1 MKYEEMVPAHI
12 RALGPYVPGKPL
24 RQAEEETGIKCTKMA
39 SNENPFGPSPRA
51 LEAMEHALRE
61 VHLYPENGAPELAK
75 KIAENEG
82 VTPDHILVT
91 GGSTPCL
98 DMVGRTLLAPGT
110 NAITSERS
118 FIVYPIVTRAAG
130 ATLKL
135 VPTKNN
141 GFDLDGILKAIDSQ
155 TRVIFLANPNN
166 PTGTMFTAQELD
178 GFLDRVPDHVVT
190 VIDEAYYDFAK
201 YLAEHRGVEYS
212 HSVRYVNEGRKVIV
226 MRTFSKTHGLAGV
239 RVGFGIGDPDMMTYM
254 ARVRTAFQTTTVGEA
269 GALAALHDDDHLKR
283 TVVNNAQ
290 GAEVL
295 ENGLRELGVQV
306 TPTWAN
312 FVFFEVE
319 EDAPGIA
326 QALERSGVIVRPLK
340 GWGIPKGLRVT
351 IGKPEQNENF
361 LKALRRVLAKETVR

>member
-12 RALGPYVPGKPL
+12 RALGSYVPGKPI
-24 RQAEEETGIKCTKMA
+24 RQAEEETGMKCTKMA

-75 KIAENEG
+75 KIAENEA

-98 DMVGRTLLAPGT
+98 DMIGRVLLAPGL
-110 NAITSERS
+110 NAVTSERT

-135 VPTKNN
+135 VPAKDD
-141 GFDLDGILKAIDSQ
+141 GFDLDGILKAIDTQ
-155 TRVIFLANPNN
+155 TRVVFLANPNN
-166 PTGTMFTAQELD
+166 PTGTMFDAKETDRYFE
-178 GFLDRVPDHVVT
+178 RVPDHVVT
-190 VIDEAYYDFAK
+190 VLDEAYYDFAK
-201 YLAEHRGVEYS
+201 HMAQLRGLEYS
-212 HSVRYVNEGRKVIV
+212 HSVRYVKEGRKVIV
-226 MRTFSKTHGLAGV
+226 LRTFSKTHGLAGV
-239 RVGFGIGDPDMMTYM
+239 RVGFGIGDPELMSFL
-254 ARVRTAFQTTTVGEA
+254 ARVRTAFQTTSIGEA
-269 GALAALHDDDHLKR
+269 AAMAALHDDEHLRR
-283 TVVNNAQ
+283 TVENNAA

-295 ENGLRELGVQV
+295 VKGLREMGLHVV
-306 TPTWAN
+306 PTWAN

-326 QALERSGVIVRPLK
+326 RALEHSGVIVRPLG

-351 IGKPEQNENF
+351 IGNPQQNENF
-361 LKALRRVLAKETVR
+361 LNALRKVLAKEPVR

>member
-82 VTPDHILVT
+82 VTPDHVLVT

-98 DMVGRTLLAPGT
+98 DMIGRTLLAPGL
-110 NAITSERS
+110 NAVTSERT
-118 FIVYPIVTRAAG
+118 FFVYPIVTRAAG

-141 GFDLDGILKAIDSQ
+141 GFDLDGILTAIDEQ
-155 TRVIFLANPNN
+155 TRVVFLANPNN
-166 PTGTMFTAQELD
+166 PTGTMFDAKAMDRYLE
-178 GFLDRVPDHVVT
+178 RVPDSVVT
-190 VIDEAYYDFAK
+190 VLDEAYYDFAK
-201 YLAEHRGVEYS
+201 HLADVKGVEYS
-212 HSVRYVNEGRKVIV
+212 HSARYVREGRKVIV
-226 MRTFSKTHGLAGV
+226 LRTFSKTHGLAGV
-239 RVGFGIGDPDMMTYM
+239 RVGFGMGDPELMTYL
-254 ARVRTAFQTTTVGEA
+254 ARVRTAFQTTSVGEA
-269 GALAALHDDDHLKR
+269 AAMAALHDDEHLRK
-283 TVVNNAQ
+283 TVENNAR

-295 ENGLRELGVQV
+295 ERGLREMGFHV

-312 FVFFEVE
+312 FVFFEVDD
-319 EDAPGIA
+319 DAPAIA
-326 QALERSGVIVRPLK
+326 KALEKSGVIVRPLG

-351 IGKPEQNENF
+351 IGNPEQNENF
-361 LKALRRVLAKETVR
+361 LKALRRVMKQEVVR

>member
-51 LEAMEHALRE
+51 LEAMQHALRE
-61 VHLYPENGAPELAK
+61 VHLYPENGAPELAT

-98 DMVGRTLLAPGT
+98 DMIGRTLLVPGQ
-110 NAITSERS
+110 NAVTSERT

-130 ATLKL
+130 ATLKF
-135 VPTKNN
+135 VPTKND
-141 GFDLDGILKAIDSQ
+141 GFDLDGILTAIDEN
-155 TRVIFLANPNN
+155 TRVVFLANPNN

-178 GFLDRVPDHVVT
+178 RYLERVPDHVVT

-201 YLAEHRGVEYS
+201 HLAAQRGVEYS
-212 HSVRYVNEGRKVIV
+212 HSVRYVKEGRKVLV
-226 MRTFSKTHGLAGV
+226 LRTFSKTHGLAGV
-239 RVGFGIGDPDMMTYM
+239 RVGFGIGDPELMSYLS
-254 ARVRTAFQTTTVGEA
+254 RVRTAFQTTSIGEA
-269 GALAALHDDDHLKR
+269 AAIAALHDDEHLRR
-283 TVVNNAQ
+283 TVENNAS
-290 GAEVL
+290 GAAYL
-295 ENGLRELGVQV
+295 EKGMRDLGLHPV
-306 TPTWAN
+306 PTWAN

-319 EDAPGIA
+319 DDAPGIA
-326 QALERSGVIVRPLK
+326 KALEHSGVIVRPLG

-351 IGKPEQNENF
+351 IGNPQQNENF
-361 LKALRRVLAKETVR
+361 LHALQKVLSKEPVR

>member
-12 RALGPYVPGKPL
+12 RALGSYVPGKPI

-51 LEAMEHALRE
+51 LEAMERALRE

-82 VTPDHILVT
+82 VTPDHVLVT

-98 DMVGRTLLAPGT
+98 DMIGRTLLAPGL
-110 NAITSERS
+110 NAVTSERT

-130 ATLKL
+130 ATLKM
-135 VPTKNN
+135 VPAKDN
-141 GFDLDGILKAIDSQ
+141 GFDLDGILTAIDER
-155 TRVIFLANPNN
+155 TRVVFLANPNN
-166 PTGTMFTAQELD
+166 PTGTMFDAKAMDRYLE
-178 GFLDRVPDHVVT
+178 RVPDSVVT
-190 VIDEAYYDFAK
+190 VLDEAYYDFAK
-201 YLAEHRGVEYS
+201 HLSDKRGVEYS
-212 HSVRYVNEGRKVIV
+212 HSARYVKEGKKVIV
-226 MRTFSKTHGLAGV
+226 LRTFSKTHGLAGV
-239 RVGFGIGDPDMMTYM
+239 RVGFGIGDPELMNYL
-254 ARVRTAFQTTTVGEA
+254 ARVRTAFQTTSVGEA
-269 GALAALHDDDHLKR
+269 AAMAALHDDEHLKK
-283 TVVNNAQ
+283 TVENNAR

-295 ENGLRELGVQV
+295 ERGLRELGVHV

-312 FVFFEVE
+312 FVFFEVD

-326 QALERSGVIVRPLK
+326 KALEKSGVIVRPLG

-351 IGKPEQNENF
+351 IGNPEQNENF
-361 LKALRRVLAKETVR
+361 LKALRRVLAKEVVR

>member
-24 RQAEEETGIKCTKMA
+24 RQAEEETGMKCTKMA

-61 VHLYPENGAPELAK
+61 VHLYPENGAPELAR

-98 DMVGRTLLAPGT
+98 DMVGRTLLTPES

-141 GFDLDGILKAIDSQ
+141 GFDLDGILQAIDAN

-166 PTGTMFTAQELD
+166 PTGTMFTSQELD
-178 GFLDRVPDHVVT
+178 AFLDRVPDHVVT

-212 HSVRYVNEGRKVIV
+212 HSVRYVKEGRKVIV

-239 RVGFGIGDPDMMTYM
+239 RVGFGIGEPDLMTYM

-269 GALAALHDDDHLKR
+269 GALAALHDDEHLLR
-283 TVVNNAQ
+283 TVKNNAE

-295 ENGLRELGVQV
+295 ERGLRELGVHV

-312 FVFFEVE
+312 FVFFEVD
-319 EDAPGIA
+319 EDAPAIA
-326 QALERSGVIVRPLK
+326 HALERSGVIVRPLK
-340 GWGIPKGLRVT
+340 GWGIPQGLRVT

-361 LKALRRVLAKETVR
+361 LATLRKVLTKEAVR

>member
-24 RQAEEETGIKCTKMA
+24 RQAEEETGMKCTKMA

-51 LEAMEHALRE
+51 LDAMAHALCE

-98 DMVGRTLLAPGT
+98 DMVGRTLLAPGL

-130 ATLKL
+130 AALKL

-141 GFDLDGILKAIDSQ
+141 GFDLDGVLTAIDAD

-178 GFLDRVPDHVVT
+178 RFLDHIPDHVVT

-201 YLAEHRGVEYS
+201 YLAEHRGVEYT
-212 HSVRYVNEGRKVIV
+212 HSVRYVQEGRKVIV

-239 RVGFGIGDPDMMTYM
+239 RVGFGIGDPDLMTYM

-269 GALAALHDDDHLKR
+269 GALAALHDDEHLKR
-283 TVVNNAQ
+283 TVENNAR
-290 GAEVL
+290 GAEFL
-295 ENGLRELGVQV
+295 EKGLRELGVHV

-312 FVFFEVE
+312 FVFFEVDD
-319 EDAPGIA
+319 DAPGIA
-326 QALERSGVIVRPLK
+326 KALEHSGVIVRPLG

-361 LKALRRVLAKETVR
+361 LSALRKVLAKEPVR